1 MDASIA
7 RAVMRGVSE
16 DAAPSRVTIDVLF
29 STYVDFVLRILR
41 HFGVAGSDLDDQ
53 AQEVFIVANRRLP
66 DWDGHQPRAW
76 LYAIAR
82 RCASTYRRRSHRRH
96 EETVESVPESLDT
109 RDPAARMEMDHLN
122 RVLDA
127 LDEDKRD
134 VFVLYEIEEMSMREI
149 AEAVQCTVP
158 TAYARLAAARRE
170 LARALEE
177 AE

>member
-16 DAAPSRVTIDVLF
+16 DAAPSRVTIDELF

-41 HFGVAGSDLDDQ
+41 HFGVAGSDLDAQ

-134 VFVLYEIEEMSMREI
+134 VFVLYEIEEMSMREV
-149 AEAVQCTVP
+149 AESVQCP
-158 TAYARLAAARRE
+158 LQTAYTRLYAARRDI
-170 LARALEE
+170 ARALEE
-177 AE
+177 KK